1 MQPVNNLW
9 RQIVLILVSAGIG
22 WLVRRNVLS
31 IANADTLRPLI
42 VDTIIY
48 NLPLLLPAVTN
59 FSYQIYNQFVYRRLF
74 GTARVLPAG
83 ATENEVIKTALGK
96 GGKRAAAK
104 VLLGIK

>member
-9 RQIVLILVSAGIG
+9 RQIVLILVSGGVG

-31 IANADTLRPLI
+31 AADADMMRPLI
-42 VDTIIY
+42 VDAVIY

-59 FSYQIYNQFVYRRLF
+59 FCYQIYNQFIYQRLF
-74 GTARVLPAG
+74 GIARVLPAG
-83 ATENEVIKTALGK
+83 ATENEVIKTALGR
-96 GGKRAAAK
+96 GGKRRAAK